1 MNINSLEDARIM
13 IVFDHKNA
21 PQVVL
26 DRGDMMADNDSCHP
40 QLGSLNPLA
49 PSGLRPGGFFYLGSS

>member
-1 MNINSLEDARIM
+1 M

-26 DRGDMMADNDSCHP
+26 DRGDMMADNDVVI
-40 QLGSLNPLA
+40 
-49 PSGLRPGGFFYLGSS
+49 PSWVH